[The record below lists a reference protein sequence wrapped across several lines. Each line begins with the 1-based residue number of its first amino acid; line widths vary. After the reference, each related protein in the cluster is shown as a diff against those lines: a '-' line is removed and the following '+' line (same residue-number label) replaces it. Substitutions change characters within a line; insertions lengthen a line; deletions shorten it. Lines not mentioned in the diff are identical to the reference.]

1 MTILGIRL
9 RASNA
14 AHLSIIYETNSC
26 ELLSAIH
33 FMLKS
38 LSVNKFQ
45 RTFVT
50 GKQRQNKNM
59 AKPIAPTPVLRGQS
73 ALDFMVKISENRKA
87 SLEETT
93 RVNTGADRIQSMM
106 KS

>member
-1 MTILGIRL
+1 MTILWYSFEGIKRC
-9 RASNA
+9 ASINI
-14 AHLSIIYETNSC
+14 HETNSS

-93 RVNTGADRIQSMM
+93 RVKTGADRIQSMM